1 MENTIKILAI
11 DDEETM
17 LRILK
22 RTLEREGFS
31 VETFAE
37 PKLAIARLQDGDI
50 DIIITDLMMEEIDG
64 FAILEKAMTV
74 SKDITVI
81 VITAFSSVESAVK
94 AMKLGAYDFIPKPF
108 DPEHLLLIVQRAIEA
123 RRLKQENIGLRQE
136 LFDRDYLHQIIG
148 ISKPIQEVKNLINKV
163 KDTDGTVLIT
173 GESGVGKELVAK
185 AIHGGSKRKEERFI
199 PINCGALPDELLE
212 SELFGY
218 EKGAFSGAISKKTG
232 LLQLADK
239 GTLFLDEVGS
249 ISQMMQVKLL
259 RFLQDKS
266 FMRLGG
272 QEVIQVD
279 VRVVAAT
286 NENLLEVIKA
296 GSFRKDLFYR
306 LNVISIDVPPLRKR
320 HDDIPLL
327 VQHFIEK
334 YSQKTGKPI
343 KGFDPQAEKLLL
355 AHRWEGNVR
364 ELENCI
370 ERAITL
376 CDEPLISVTDLPDE
390 VRGLSDTFDDSS
402 PWPAHYSLEK
412 IEAIHIDAVLR
423 KTGGNKSEAARIL
436 GIDYTTLLR
445 KLKQLQL

>member
-1 MENTIKILAI
+1 MENTIKILAV

-22 RTLEREGFS
+22 RTLERAGFS

-37 PKLAIARLQDGDI
+37 PKLAISRLQDGDI
-50 DIIITDLMMEEIDG
+50 DIIITDLMMEEVDG
-64 FAILEKAMTV
+64 FAILEKAIAI

-94 AMKLGAYDFIPKPF
+94 AMKLGAYDFVPKPF

-136 LFDRDYLHQIIG
+136 LFDRDYLHRIIG

-185 AIHGGSKRKEERFI
+185 AIHGGSKRQEERFM

-218 EKGAFSGAISKKTG
+218 EKGAFSGAISKKAG

-343 KGFDPQAEKLLL
+343 KEFDQQAEKLLL

-390 VRGLSDTFDDSS
+390 VRGLRDTSDGSI
-402 PWPAHYSLEK
+402 PWPAHSSLEK
-412 IEAIHIDAVLR
+412 IETMHINAVLQE
-423 KTGGNKSEAARIL
+423 TGGNKSEAARIL
-436 GIDYTTLLR
+436 NIDYTTLLR